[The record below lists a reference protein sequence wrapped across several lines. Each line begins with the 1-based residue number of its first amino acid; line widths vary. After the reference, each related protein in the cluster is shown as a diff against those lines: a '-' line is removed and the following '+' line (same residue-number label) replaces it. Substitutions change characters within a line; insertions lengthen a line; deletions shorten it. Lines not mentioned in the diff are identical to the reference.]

1 MKVKLSL
8 ITIDAGT
15 QARQKINQDVVTE
28 YAQLMADG
36 TVFPPVVVFGEKNIL
51 ADGWHRFFA
60 HRAAGIK
67 EIEVERHEGDVRDAI
82 FYGFGANKGRG
93 LQMNRADTKII
104 IGRML
109 MDQEWSKLGD
119 RKIAEHIGVSATTV
133 LRLRQAMEGEGKIAK
148 SSTKTVVRK
157 GKEVEVDVS
166 KNQKSDEPAPP
177 QEVIPEPEEKVTA
190 SNEAVN
196 ESHPQDL
203 QVIKQLEDL
212 VTTLEEEN
220 IKLKDAVA
228 IGAWDATDIEK
239 EDIEQTVKEL
249 RERIKILEQE
259 NHSLRSSRDMYMNQ
273 AADLQRIN
281 KKLQA
286 ALKRYEQ

>member
-82 FYGFGANKGRG
+82 FFGFGANKHRG
-93 LQMNRADTKII
+93 LQMNQADTKNI

-119 RKIAEHIGVSATTV
+119 RKIADHVGVSSTTV
-133 LRLRQAMEGEGKIAK
+133 LRLRQAMEGDGKLAK
-148 SSTKTVVRK
+148 ATSKTVVRN
-157 GKEVEVDVS
+157 GKEFEVDVS
-166 KNQKSDEPAPP
+166 KNQKKEEDPPVEPPKA
-177 QEVIPEPEEKVTA
+177 EVP
-190 SNEAVN
+190 ND
-196 ESHPQDL
+196 SHPEDL
-203 QVIKQLEDL
+203 QQIKELSDL
-212 VTTLEEEN
+212 VTDLEEEN
-220 IKLKDAVA
+220 QKLKDTIA
-228 IGAWDATDIEK
+228 IQAWDASDIEK

-249 RERIKILEQE
+249 REKIKLLEME
-259 NHSLRSSRDMYMNQ
+259 NNSLRSSRDMYMNQ
-273 AADLQRIN
+273 AAELQRIN

-286 ALKRYEQ
+286 ALKRQ